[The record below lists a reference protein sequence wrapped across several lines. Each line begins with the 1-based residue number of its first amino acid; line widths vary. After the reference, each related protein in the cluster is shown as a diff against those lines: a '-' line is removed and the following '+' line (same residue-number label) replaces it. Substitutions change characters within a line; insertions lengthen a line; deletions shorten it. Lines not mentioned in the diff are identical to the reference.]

1 MTRRHENFTIK
12 FVIFVTC
19 KLQLSG
25 VIFDSRSSSGDGG
38 AAAAAV
44 LLSACGSAVGRRRA
58 VLVFKHVY
66 LHRGQKSLV
75 LTKRLT
81 AATAMTAARR

>member
-38 AAAAAV
+38 AAAAA